1 MNSKSWTIKSAEGKK
16 FKFIPVFANTEGQ
29 DDIECKEI
37 IIEVEDKAYKFN
49 FVNLFQFIYFISN
62 EELRQSL
69 ALRYQRRINK
79 IPYDLS
85 FKLDKEEI
93 EKGFAKRRV
102 ELPVDEIT
110 MAIARNEAFKLMPG
124 VLKTIG
130 SGKNPQDLF
139 KGRINR

>member
-1 MNSKSWTIKSAEGKK
+1 
-16 FKFIPVFANTEGQ
+16 
-29 DDIECKEI
+29 
-37 IIEVEDKAYKFN
+37 VEDKAYKFN